1 MNSNNYCVIMAG
13 GIGSRF
19 WPLSRQKK
27 PKQFLDIL
35 GTGKSLIQL
44 TFDRFAQIM
53 PRENIYIVS
62 NEDYAELIKQH
73 IPDITDEQV
82 LLEPMRRNTAP
93 CIAYANNKII
103 AKNPNANIVVAP
115 SDHVILMEKAFLDV
129 VSMGLDHVA
138 NNDVLLTLG
147 INPSRP
153 ETGYGYIQIDG
164 GKENIEINK
173 TIRRV
178 KTFTEKPDHKMAQL
192 FLDSGDFFWNSGLF
206 FWSIKSIDA
215 AFDSNLPEV
224 NNLFKKGAYLYN
236 TDKEQ
241 AFINDTYTNCK
252 NISIDYGIMEK
263 ADNVEVVIADFGW
276 SDLGT
281 WGSLY
286 DMSDKDGN
294 GNVAKDKKVF
304 LYESNDCLVKIPD
317 GKLSVIQGLDDH
329 IIVDSDDV
337 LLICRKQ
344 EEQRIKQ
351 FVNDIKLEL
360 GDSHL

>member
-19 WPLSRQKK
+19 WPFSRQKQ

-35 GTGKSLIQL
+35 GTGKSLLQL
-44 TFDRFAQIM
+44 TFERFAQIM

-62 NEDYAELIKQH
+62 NEDYDELIKKH
-73 IPDITDEQV
+73 IPGISDEQV

-93 CIAYANNKII
+93 CIAYANNKILKI
-103 AKNPNANIVVAP
+103 NPDANIVVAP

-129 VSMGLDHVA
+129 VSLGLAHVA
-138 NNDVLLTLG
+138 NKDVLLTLG
-147 INPSRP
+147 ITPNRP
-153 ETGYGYIQIDG
+153 ETSYGYIQVDEETTDITV
-164 GKENIEINK
+164 NK
-173 TIRRV
+173 TIRKV
-178 KTFTEKPDHKMAQL
+178 KTFTEKPDVTMAQL

-206 FWSIKSIDA
+206 FWSLKTITNSFE
-215 AFDSNLPEV
+215 AFLPEV
-224 NNLFKKGAYLYN
+224 NEHFKKGNSLYN
-236 TDKEQ
+236 TIGEQ
-241 AFINDTYTNCK
+241 EFIYDTYTNCK

-263 ADNVEVVIADFGW
+263 AENVDVLIADFGW

-286 DMSDKDGN
+286 DMSEKDSN
-294 GNVAKDKKVF
+294 NNVAKDKKVF
-304 LYESNDCLVKIPD
+304 LYESKDCLVKIPD
-317 GKLSVIQGLDDH
+317 NKLSVIQGLEDH
-329 IIVDSDDV
+329 IVVDSKDV
-337 LLICRKQ
+337 LLICKKS

-360 GDSHL
+360 GDAYL